1 MSDSVK
7 ATGLAHIQDNQVHES
22 TMQRF
27 CNSFSIGVLKI
38 DYCVDLAVPQVSFD
52 VYLAGI
58 KIGGG
63 TINPEHPCI
72 KIGGGA
78 LGFKAEV
85 ELCLDID
92 KKRVTYEI
100 ELCAP
105 FVGCTKYKGTLFS
118 W

>member
-1 MSDSVK
+1 MSNSVEP
-7 ATGLAHIQDNQVHES
+7 TGLEHIQDHQIHES
-22 TMQRF
+22 AMQQF
-27 CNSFSIGVLKI
+27 CNSISFGPLKV
-38 DYCVDLAVPQVSFD
+38 DYCVDLAIPQVTFQ

-63 TINPEHPCI
+63 TINPQNPCL

-85 ELCLDID
+85 ELCID
-92 KKRVTYEI
+92 VNKQQVTYEI
-100 ELCAP
+100 EVCAP
-105 FVGCTKYKGTLFS
+105 FVGCTKYKGILFS

>member
-1 MSDSVK
+1 M
-7 ATGLAHIQDNQVHES
+7 ATGLKHIESHQVHES
-22 TMQRF
+22 ALTQV
-27 CNSFSIGVLKI
+27 CNSFSIGPLKI
-38 DYCVDLAVPQVSFD
+38 DYCVDLTIPQVTFQ

-63 TINPEHPCI
+63 TINPSNPCI

-85 ELCLDID
+85 ELCID
-92 KKRVTYEI
+92 VDRQQVTYEI
-100 ELCAP
+100 EICAP
-105 FVGCTKYKGTLFS
+105 FAGCKDYKGVLFS

>member
-1 MSDSVK
+1 MK
-7 ATGLAHIQDNQVHES
+7 ATGLVHIEDNHAHES
-22 TMQRF
+22 TLSQF
-27 CNSFSIGVLKI
+27 CNSLSIGPLKI
-38 DYCVDLAVPQVSFD
+38 DYCVDLTIPQVTFQ

-72 KIGGGA
+72 KVGGGA

-85 ELCLDID
+85 ELCLDVEN
-92 KKRVTYEI
+92 RQVTYDVEVCI
-100 ELCAP
+100 PIA
-105 FVGCTKYKGTLFS
+105 GCKRHKGVLFS